1 MRADPLKLA
10 ANPWYLRFW
19 GVRGS
24 IPAPGP
30 ETVRYGGNTACVELR
45 LGDEVL
51 ILDAG
56 SGLRRLGLL
65 LMDEM
70 AEKPIH
76 TTLLISHTH
85 WDHIQGLPFF
95 RPAYASKNQVRILG
109 APGTRDRLRTALVR
123 QMDSIQFPVRLES
136 LTGIRAIDE
145 FAAPTTSI
153 GSFTICTIELN
164 HPGGCTG
171 FRITAAGKSVAY
183 LPDHES
189 YRSAAHSLRP
199 RVARVASAASEE
211 LVQFLKGCEVL
222 ILDSQ
227 YDRTE
232 YPSHI
237 GWGHGC
243 LDDSVALALRAQ
255 VEQLVLFHHDP
266 NHDDTRIDAM
276 VREARRQVTEA
287 GAVLRVR
294 AARELERLVPATRAK
309 CLGINAVA
317 ASR

>member
-1 MRADPLKLA
+1 MPDHPVNLIENEVL
-10 ANPWYLRFW
+10 LRFW

-24 IPAPGP
+24 IPTPGP
-30 ETVRYGGNTACVELR
+30 ETAHYGGNTSCIELR
-45 LGDEVL
+45 LGNEVL

-56 SGLRRLGLL
+56 SGIRRLGLQL
-65 LMDEM
+65 ASDLM
-70 AEKPIH
+70 KQPLR

-95 RPAYASKNQVRILG
+95 RPAYDRASQIRILG
-109 APGTRDRLRTALVR
+109 APGTRERLRTALVR
-123 QMDSIQFPVRLES
+123 QMDPIQFPVTLES
-136 LTGIRAIDE
+136 LAGIRGIDE
-145 FAAPTTSI
+145 FAEPTITI
-153 GSFTICTIELN
+153 GSFTVRTIELN

-189 YRSAAHSLRP
+189 YRSAVHSLRTK
-199 RVARVASAASEE
+199 VARVASAAEEE
-211 LVQFLKGCEVL
+211 LVQFLQGCEVL
-222 ILDSQ
+222 ILDTQ
-227 YDRTE
+227 YDRIE

-276 VREARRQVTEA
+276 VTEARRQVTEA
-287 GAVLRVR
+287 GAILRVR

-309 CLGINAVA
+309 CLA
-317 ASR
+317 A

>member
-1 MRADPLKLA
+1 MPDHPVNLIENEVL
-10 ANPWYLRFW
+10 LRFW

-24 IPAPGP
+24 IPTPGP
-30 ETVRYGGNTACVELR
+30 ETAHYGGNTSCIELQ
-45 LGDEVL
+45 LGNEVL

-56 SGLRRLGLL
+56 SGIRRLGLQL
-65 LMDEM
+65 ASDLV
-70 AEKPIH
+70 KQPLR

-85 WDHIQGLPFF
+85 WDHIQGLPVL
-95 RPAYASKNQVRILG
+95 RPAYDRASQIRILG
-109 APGTRDRLRTALVR
+109 APGTRERLRTALVR
-123 QMDSIQFPVRLES
+123 QMDPIQFPVALES
-136 LTGIRAIDE
+136 LAGIRGIDE
-145 FAAPTTSI
+145 FAEPTITI
-153 GSFTICTIELN
+153 GSFTVRTIELN

-189 YRSAAHSLRP
+189 YRSAVHSLRTK
-199 RVARVASAASEE
+199 VARVASAAEEE
-211 LVQFLKGCEVL
+211 LVQFLQGCEVL
-222 ILDSQ
+222 ILDTQ
-227 YDRTE
+227 YDRIE

-237 GWGHGC
+237 GWGHGR

-287 GAVLRVR
+287 GAALRVR
-294 AARELERLVPATRAK
+294 AARELERLVPAMRAK
-309 CLGINAVA
+309 CLA
-317 ASR
+317 A

>member
-1 MRADPLKLA
+1 MHNQA
-10 ANPWYLRFW
+10 AGCMENELLLRFW

-70 AEKPIH
+70 AEKPLH

-95 RPAYASKNQVRILG
+95 RPAYTSKNQVRILG
-109 APGTRDRLRTALVR
+109 APGTRERLRTALVR
-123 QMDSIQFPVRLES
+123 QMDPIQFPVALES
-136 LTGIRAIDE
+136 LAGIRGIDE
-145 FAAPTTSI
+145 FAEPTITI
-153 GSFTICTIELN
+153 GSFTVRTIELN

-189 YRSAAHSLRP
+189 YRSAVHSLRTK
-199 RVARVASAASEE
+199 VARVASAAEEE
-211 LVQFLKGCEVL
+211 LVQFLQGCEVL
-222 ILDSQ
+222 ILDTQ
-227 YDRTE
+227 YDRIE

-287 GAVLRVR
+287 GAALRVR

-309 CLGINAVA
+309 CLA
-317 ASR
+317 A